1 MKHKLLL
8 AMTAALVMGSAGV
21 AQDVPH
27 DTAKVAK
34 ETGHATTTAAKDTG
48 RAADVAGK
56 KTVKATAHTGK
67 KAVHVVKKGA
77 TEDWSRGHKERGKD
91 RRRSQVDTPSDTS
104 RSLRARVL

>member
-8 AMTAALVMGSAGV
+8 AMTAALVMRSAGV

-48 RAADVAGK
+48 HAGDVAGK
-56 KTVKATAHTGK
+56 KTVKATAHNGK
-67 KAVHVVKKGA
+67 KAVHVVKKLCVFGQRISPAFGA
-77 TEDWSRGHKERGKD
+77 VAHPK
-91 RRRSQVDTPSDTS
+91 
-104 RSLRARVL
+104 RAVKSGGSSIDG